1 MWETC
6 LKHSTEIMALVLGSG
21 ILGYLWSKWFGTSS
35 KNDGM
40 KAEYE
45 NQINSLSTK
54 LRNYDAELKNAH
66 SLQSSWAAEK
76 TGLLA
81 SIDELTDNAIAVKN
95 SFNGFVSPEEY
106 NALQAR
112 FNQDI
117 KSAGEKLNILSNEK
131 LLLQKSLTD
140 QESKSKMAYDALETK
155 VNELQ
160 AQIQATYNEK
170 KNLELQYVGDLD
182 AKSNELKFLQGQL
195 DLSLIHI

>member
-1 MWETC
+1 MC
-6 LKHSTEIMALVLGSG
+6 IR
-21 ILGYLWSKWFGTSS
+21 
-35 KNDGM
+35 D
-40 KAEYE
+40 
-45 NQINSLSTK
+45 
-54 LRNYDAELKNAH
+54 R
-66 SLQSSWAAEK
+66 
-76 TGLLA
+76 LA

-155 VNELQ
+155 AVSY
-160 AQIQATYNEK
+160 TH
-170 KNLELQYVGDLD
+170 LD
-182 AKSNELKFLQGQL
+182 VYKRQGL
-195 DLSLIHI
+195 TGIK